1 MNLTI
6 LKWFS
11 TAVLIAGAIMTSL
24 NVYPLN
30 VLLNVVGGILW
41 TTAGIIMK
49 DKPLITVNATLT
61 LIYGLGAI
69 YAIYI

>member
-30 VLLNVVGGILW
+30 VLLNVAGGILW

>member
-1 MNLTI
+1 MNLTT

-11 TAVLIAGAIMTSL
+11 TAVLIAGAITTSL
-24 NVYPLN
+24 NLYPLN
-30 VLLNVVGGILW
+30 VLLNVAGGILW
-41 TTAGIIMK
+41 TTAGVLMR
-49 DKPLITVNATLT
+49 DKPLITVNTTLT

>member
-1 MNLTI
+1 MNLNA
-6 LKWFS
+6 LKWAA
-11 TAVLIAGAIMTSL
+11 TITLIVGAITTAL
-24 NVYPLN
+24 NIYPLN
-30 VLLNVVGGILW
+30 VLLNTLGGRLW

-61 LIYGLGAI
+61 IIYGLGAI

>member
-41 TTAGIIMK
+41 TTAGVLMR

>member
-1 MNLTI
+1 MNLNA
-6 LKWFS
+6 LKWAA
-11 TAVLIAGAIMTSL
+11 TITLIVGAITTAL
-24 NVYPLN
+24 NIYPLN
-30 VLLNVVGGILW
+30 VLLNTLGGILW

>member
-6 LKWFS
+6 LKWVA
-11 TAVLIAGAIMTSL
+11 TAMLIVGALTTAL
-24 NVYPLN
+24 NIYPLN
-30 VLLNVVGGILW
+30 ILLNTLGGILW
-41 TTAGIIMK
+41 STAGVLMK

-61 LIYGLGAI
+61 IIYGLGAI

>member
-1 MNLTI
+1 MNLTT

-11 TAVLIAGAIMTSL
+11 TAVLITGAITTSL
-24 NVYPLN
+24 NLYPLN
-30 VLLNVVGGILW
+30 VLLNVAGGILW
-41 TTAGIIMK
+41 TTAGVLMR
-49 DKPLITVNATLT
+49 DKPLITVNTTLT

>member
-1 MNLTI
+1 MKLTV
-6 LKWFS
+6 LKWVA
-11 TAVLIAGAIMTSL
+11 TLTLISGAITVAL
-24 NVYPLN
+24 NIYPLSIW
-30 VLLNVVGGILW
+30 LNTLGGILW
-41 TTAGIIMK
+41 TIAGVLMK

>member
-6 LKWFS
+6 LKWVA
-11 TAVLIAGAIMTSL
+11 TAMLIVGALTTAL
-24 NVYPLN
+24 NIYPLN
-30 VLLNVVGGILW
+30 VLLNTFGGILW

>member
-11 TAVLIAGAIMTSL
+11 TVVLIAGAIMTSL

-30 VLLNVVGGILW
+30 VLLNVAGGILW